1 MQWQCLHFEQ
11 LSVHQLYDL
20 LKLRSDVFVVEQT
33 CVYPDLD
40 NHDRHTGTRHL
51 LGYQGDK
58 LVAYLRLLPAGVTYD
73 HISIGRVATAPDARA
88 QGLGHQLLIQGL
100 QEAEQAWPEQTIEI
114 GAQSHLQHYYGRYGF
129 VACSEEYL
137 EDGIPHIDM
146 RLSKP
151 A

>member
-73 HISIGRVATAPDARA
+73 HISIGRVATAPD
-88 QGLGHQLLIQGL
+88 
-100 QEAEQAWPEQTIEI
+100 
-114 GAQSHLQHYYGRYGF
+114 
-129 VACSEEYL
+129 
-137 EDGIPHIDM
+137 
-146 RLSKP
+146 
-151 A
+151 